1 GGVQVRLGPKAQ
13 PVVHGD
19 DGPLGRGG
27 QSRPDQRLARGG
39 GLDRL
44 HLGGGGLHRRG
55 HMQVGGGGLLL
66 LGRGGVLPPVGQ
78 GGVVVGAGIDHA
90 VLGVVVGQILV
101 VPAGEGELQ
110 HLHAGEAAVR
120 QQLPDAVAQV
130 AQVLGD
136 DGQFAQ

>member
-1 GGVQVRLGPKAQ
+1 
-13 PVVHGD
+13 
-19 DGPLGRGG
+19 
-27 QSRPDQRLARGG
+27 
-39 GLDRL
+39 
-44 HLGGGGLHRRG
+44 
-55 HMQVGGGGLLL
+55 
-66 LGRGGVLPPVGQ
+66 RGGVLPPVGQ

-136 DGQFAQ
+136 DGQFAQGVLQRAEQLHAGAVLPLAGLGRGAVRRDGPVGVEAAEVVDADQ